1 VKTET
6 KVINLSKKQILL
18 IFLLASSLMV
28 SGCMDEEGKNL
39 SISGNNTE
47 ININLSEQAEGSWCP
62 AGSHIQVK
70 NPTTGKVLN
79 MTVTGTEEFEN
90 ETFCKAMIETGSEG
104 NTTRFEYMWSQDKN
118 TTVWTKY
125 DEEGKISL
133 RYVHR

>member
-1 VKTET
+1 M
-6 KVINLSKKQILL
+6 SKKQILL
-18 IFLLASSLMV
+18 MILLILLLASVLMV

-62 AGSHIQVK
+62 VGSHVQVK
-70 NPTTGKVLN
+70 NPTTGNVLN

-90 ETFCKAMIETGSEG
+90 ETFCSARIETGSGE
-104 NTTRFEYMWSQDKN
+104 NTTGFEYMWSQDKN

-125 DEEGKISL
+125 DQEGKISL
-133 RYVHR
+133 RYVHRK